1 MLEQVSKLRR
11 DVDRARSA
19 IETLLDEYALFI
31 DHDMAG
37 VISSY
42 VRALQMD
49 FELALGNGSS
59 EELTRI
65 LDDMLELHSDTRERL
80 LEEQRLHSTMAT
92 PLQS

>member
-11 DVDRARSA
+11 DIDSTGVA
-19 IETLLDEYALFI
+19 IESLLDEYGLFI

-42 VRALQMD
+42 VRALQLD
-49 FELALGNGSS
+49 FELALSRGSG
-59 EELTRI
+59 EELVTI
-65 LDDMLELHSDTRERL
+65 LEDMLELHSDTRERL
-80 LEEQRLHSTMAT
+80 VGERMQSGMNF